1 VTRFSAA
8 ARSPRSNTLKFNHLR
23 RAAVLGVALAALGFP
38 LFAGRPLAQ
47 GGAPAPA
54 EPVINESAD
63 PLLHSFRFRSI
74 GPASMGGRIDDI
86 AVSESDPNVI
96 YVGYAVGGVFKS
108 ENNGVSFQ
116 PVFQTYNTASI
127 GDIAIHPR
135 DPNIVYVGTG
145 EANNRQTASFGDGI
159 YKTTDGGKTFTNIGL
174 KDTQTIAR
182 IVIDPKN
189 PETVYVASPG
199 HLFGPNPERGV
210 FKTTDGGKSWNKIK
224 FIDDDTG
231 FTDIVLDPANS
242 SIVYAASYQ
251 RRRSGCCFN
260 GGGPGSGIWKSTDAG
275 KTWTKL
281 TGSGLPPGTYGRI
294 ALDVSRSNPN
304 VVYAQIEAGETGA
317 PERTPPV
324 EQGAATEA
332 TPPGAAA
339 VTTAPAGGAP
349 GAQQPPAGRAGR
361 AGQPAAADV
370 GRGGGGRGGYD
381 WCNNAGPNKGFPAPG
396 RGGFGGGGGAQE
408 AAPPAPRVVPALN
421 PTRGGVLRS
430 DNKGQTWTLLSNC
443 NSRPMYFSQLRVD
456 PLNDKTIYVGGL
468 PVAKSL
474 DGGKTFATLDTAGGY
489 GEPGHVDQHAI
500 WIDPKNSKHIMEGN
514 DGGLNVSWDQGKS
527 WDYVNTMATA
537 LAYVVTADMRHPY
550 YVYVGLQ
557 DNGSWGGP
565 SAVRGRGGIMNSH
578 WFGIGGGDGF
588 YTAVDPTDYN
598 MVITESQDG
607 NTNRYDLRVGRGQSI
622 RPNAGGG
629 RGGRGGG
636 GGRGGRGAA
645 PEPAGNPAG
654 GAAGAPGAETAPP
667 VQAGGQAGF
676 GGRGGPPNVIN
687 AIPGDVYRFNWNTP
701 VIMSPHNPKIVYL
714 GGNHLFK
721 SYNQGDTWVASNDDL
736 TKKVD
741 RNTVPMMGVPGNVT
755 QLSKNDGVVSYS
767 TIISISESPVMPGI
781 VWAGTDDGNLQVS
794 RDGGATFTEVGRNL
808 PGLPANNQY
817 WISRVDASH
826 FDQGT
831 AYVSVDGHRSDDLKP
846 YVFVTHDFGKT
857 FQSIT
862 GNLPAYGN
870 VQVIREDP
878 KNKDLL
884 YVGTEFGLFV
894 SLDAGKGWQKF
905 MNNYPTVR
913 TDDILVH
920 PRENDLIVA
929 SHGRSVWIADDIT
942 PLQQLTPAVRESDA
956 ALFDIRPAVAWLND
970 QQNNQQVGGQKVFVG
985 ENAPRGAAINY
996 YLKSAAGGDVKIS
1009 IADVN
1014 GRVIR
1019 TLDGA
1024 KAAGINRVMW
1034 NLAPTPPPGQQGGG
1048 FGGGGGGGRGGVAAV
1063 EPGTYVVTLE
1073 VGGKKY
1079 TKPLQVLPDRWLG
1092 ER

>member
-1 VTRFSAA
+1 
-8 ARSPRSNTLKFNHLR
+8 L
-23 RAAVLGVALAALGFP
+23 ALAALALASFGV
-38 LFAGRPLAQ
+38 RMDAQ
-47 GGAPAPA
+47 GRGGQ
-54 EPVINESAD
+54 PVRGEAVNQSTD
-63 PLLHSFRFRSI
+63 PLLQSFRFRSI

-108 ENNGVSFQ
+108 DNNGVSFT
-116 PVFQTYNTASI
+116 PVFQAQSTASI

-145 EANNRQTASFGDGI
+145 EANNRQTSSFGDGI
-159 YKTTDGGKTFTNIGL
+159 YKTTDGGKTWTNIGL

-199 HLFGPNPERGV
+199 HLFGPNKDRGV
-210 FKTTDGGKSWNKIK
+210 FKTTDGGKTWTNVK
-224 FIDDDTG
+224 FIDEDTG
-231 FTDIVLDPANS
+231 FTDIVLDPANGN
-242 SIVYAASYQ
+242 IIYASSYQ

-260 GGGPGSGIWKSTDAG
+260 GGGPGSGIWKSLDAG

-281 TGSGLPPGTYGRI
+281 TGNGLPQGTYGRI

-304 VVYAQIEAGETGA
+304 VVYAQIEAGQTGA
-317 PERTPPV
+317 PEPAPPV

-339 VTTAPAGGAP
+339 VNPPGGGQTGQPAQAGPGRRGGGAP
-349 GAQQPPAGRAGR
+349 AQPGA
-361 AGQPAAADV
+361 AGQQTAAQP
-370 GRGGGGRGGYD
+370 GGGGGRGGYD
-381 WCNNAGPNKGFPAPG
+381 WCNNAGPSRGFGG
-396 RGGFGGGGGAQE
+396 RGGGGFG
-408 AAPPAPRVVPALN
+408 AAAEEQPSAENRTPPSLDPA
-421 PTRGGVLRS
+421 RGGVLRS
-430 DNKGQTWTLLSNC
+430 DDKGKTWTLLSNC

-456 PLNDKTIYVGGL
+456 PSNDKTIYVAGL

-474 DGGKTFATLDTAGGY
+474 DGGRTFATLDTSGGH

-500 WIDPKNSKHIMEGN
+500 WVDPKNSKHIMEGN
-514 DGGLNVSWDQGKS
+514 DGGLDISYDQGKS
-527 WDYVNTMATA
+527 WDFVNTMATG
-537 LAYVVTADMRHPY
+537 LAYVVTADMRRPY
-550 YVYVGLQ
+550 YVYIGLQ

-565 SAVRGRGGIMNSH
+565 SALRGRGGIMNSH

-588 YTAVDPTDYN
+588 YTAVDPSDYN
-598 MVITESQDG
+598 IVITESQDG

-622 RPNAGGG
+622 RPNGGGG
-629 RGGRGGG
+629 R
-636 GGRGGRGAA
+636 GRGGRGAGGA
-645 PEPAGNPAG
+645 Q
-654 GAAGAPGAETAPP
+654 GAAGAAGAGAAGAAGAEGAPPP
-667 VQAGGQAGF
+667 VQVGGQGGI
-676 GGRGGPPNVIN
+676 GGRGATPNVIN
-687 AIPGDVYRFNWNTP
+687 ATPGEIYRFNWNTP

-714 GGNHLFK
+714 GGNRLFK
-721 SYNQGDTWVASNDDL
+721 SYNQGDTWVASTDDL
-736 TKKVD
+736 TKKID
-741 RNTVPMMGVPGNVT
+741 RNKVPMMGVPGNVT

-794 RDGGATFTEVGRNL
+794 RDGGSNFTEVGKNL
-808 PGLPANNQY
+808 PGLPPNNQY
-817 WISRVDASH
+817 WISRIDASH

-831 AYVSVDGHRSDDLKP
+831 AYVSLDGHRSDDLKP
-846 YVFVTHDFGKT
+846 YVFATHDFGKT

-862 GNLPAYGN
+862 NNLPPYGN

-884 YVGTEFGLFV
+884 YVGTEFGLFI
-894 SLDAGKGWQKF
+894 SLDGGRNWQKF

-920 PRENDLIVA
+920 PRDSDLIIA

-942 PLQQLTPAVRESDA
+942 PLQQFTQAVRDSDA
-956 ALFDIRPAVAWLND
+956 TLFDIRPAVAWLND

-996 YLKSAAGGDVKIS
+996 YVKSGDGEAKIS

-1014 GRVIR
+1014 GRVIA
-1019 TLDGA
+1019 TLTGPA
-1024 KAAGINRVMW
+1024 TPGIHRVIW
-1034 NLAPTPPPGQQGGG
+1034 NLAPTPAPGQQQAGR
-1048 FGGGGGGGRGGVAAV
+1048 GGGGGRGGFTAV
-1063 EPGTYVVTLE
+1063 EPGTYFVTLE
-1073 VGGKKY
+1073 AAGKKIS
-1079 TKPLQVLPDRWLG
+1079 KPLEVLQDRWLS

>member
-1 VTRFSAA
+1 MPF
-8 ARSPRSNTLKFNHLR
+8 KFISLR
-23 RAAVLGVALAALGFP
+23 LIAMALAALA
-38 LFAGRPLAQ
+38 FATVGVRMDAQ
-47 GGAPAPA
+47 GRGGQATRNAP
-54 EPVINESAD
+54 EVNQSTD
-63 PLLHSFRFRSI
+63 PLLQSFRFRSI

-96 YVGYAVGGVFKS
+96 YIGYAVGGVFKS
-108 ENNGVSFQ
+108 DNNGTSFTPLFQ
-116 PVFQTYNTASI
+116 SEPVASI

-145 EANNRQTASFGDGI
+145 EANNRQTSSFGDGI
-159 YKTTDGGKTFTNIGL
+159 YKTTDGGKTWTNIGL
-174 KDTQTIAR
+174 KETQTIAR

-199 HLFGPNPERGV
+199 HLFGPNKERGV
-210 FKTTDGGKSWNKIK
+210 FKTTDGGKTWTNVK
-224 FIDDDTG
+224 FIDEDTG

-242 SIVYAASYQ
+242 SIIYASSYQ

-294 ALDVSRSNPN
+294 ALDVSRSKPN
-304 VVYAQIEAGETGA
+304 VVYAQIEAGRTGVA
-317 PERTPPV
+317 EPAPPV
-324 EQGAATEA
+324 EQGAATEP
-332 TPPGAAA
+332 TPAGAAA
-339 VTTAPAGGAP
+339 VMPAGAA
-349 GAQQPPAGRAGR
+349 GAQQGAAGAAQG
-361 AGQPAAADV
+361 AQGQGQGQ
-370 GRGGGGRGGYD
+370 GRGGRRGGNAPAQPGAAGQQAVAQPGGAGAGGGRGGGYD
-381 WCNNAGPNKGFPAPG
+381 WCNNAGPAHGFGG
-396 RGGFGGGGGAQE
+396 RGGGFGGAPEQP
-408 AAPPAPRVVPALN
+408 AANENRTPPSLDPA
-421 PTRGGVLRS
+421 RGGVFRS
-430 DNKGQTWTLLSNC
+430 DDKGKTWTLLSNC

-456 PLNDKTIYVGGL
+456 PENDQTIYVAGL

-474 DGGKTFATLDTAGGY
+474 DGGKTFATLDAAGGY

-514 DGGLNVSWDQGKS
+514 DGGLDVSYDQGKS
-527 WDYVNTMATA
+527 WDFVNTMATG
-537 LAYVVTADMRHPY
+537 LAYVVTADMRRPY
-550 YVYVGLQ
+550 YVYIGLQ

-565 SAVRGRGGIMNSH
+565 SSVRGRGGIMNSH

-629 RGGRGGG
+629 RGR
-636 GGRGGRGAA
+636 GGRGGATGVA
-645 PEPAGNPAG
+645 
-654 GAAGAPGAETAPP
+654 GAAGAEAQAAPP
-667 VQAGGQAGF
+667 VQVGGVGGF
-676 GGRGGPPNVIN
+676 GGRGGAPNVIN
-687 AIPGDVYRFNWNTP
+687 ANPGEVYRFNWNTP

-714 GGNHLFK
+714 GGNRLFK

-736 TKKVD
+736 TKKID
-741 RNTVPMMGVPGNVT
+741 RNTVPMMSVPGNVT

-794 RDGGATFTEVGRNL
+794 RDGGLNFTEVGKNL

-817 WISRVDASH
+817 WISRIDASH
-826 FDQGT
+826 FDQAT

-862 GNLPAYGN
+862 NNLPQYGN

-884 YVGTEFGLFV
+884 YVGTEFGLFIA
-894 SLDAGKGWQKF
+894 LDGGKAWQKF

-920 PRENDLIVA
+920 PRDNDLIIA

-942 PLQQLTPAVRESDA
+942 PLQQFTQMVRDSDA
-956 ALFDIRPAVAWLND
+956 TLFDIRPAIAWLND

-996 YLKSAAGGDVKIS
+996 YVKSGDGEAKITV
-1009 IADVN
+1009 ADVN
-1014 GRVIR
+1014 GRTIA
-1019 TLDGA
+1019 TLSGPA
-1024 KAAGINRVMW
+1024 TPGIHRVLW
-1034 NLAPTPPPGQQGGG
+1034 NLAPTPPPDQQQAGRGG
-1048 FGGGGGGGRGGVAAV
+1048 FGGGGRGGVAAA
-1063 EPGTYVVTLE
+1063 EPGSYVVTLE
-1073 VGGKKY
+1073 VAGKKL
-1079 TKPLQVLPDRWLG
+1079 TKSLEVLPDRWLN

>member
-1 VTRFSAA
+1 M
-8 ARSPRSNTLKFNHLR
+8 TLSSHRIAKAGGF
-23 RAAVLGVALAALGFP
+23 AIALGALAIAAFGARPAAQAGAAQAP
-38 LFAGRPLAQ
+38 LIDAQ
-47 GGAPAPA
+47 
-54 EPVINESAD
+54 EPIINQSAD
-63 PLLHSFRFRSI
+63 PLLRSFRFRSI

-96 YVGYAVGGVFKS
+96 YIGYAVGGVFKS
-108 ENNGVSFQ
+108 ENNGVSFE
-116 PVFQTYNTASI
+116 PVFQTYTTASI

-135 DPNIVYVGTG
+135 DPKIVYVGTG
-145 EANNRQTASFGDGI
+145 EPNNRQTASFGDGI
-159 YKTTDGGKTFTNIGL
+159 YKTTDGGKTFTNLGL
-174 KDTQTIAR
+174 KETQTIAR

-210 FKTTDGGKSWNKIK
+210 YKTTDGGKTWNLVK
-224 FIDDDTG
+224 FIDNDTG
-231 FTDIVLDPANS
+231 FTDIALDPANS

-281 TGSGLPPGTYGRI
+281 TGSGLPTGTYGRI

-304 VVYAQIEAGETGA
+304 VVYAQVEAGETGR
-317 PERTPPV
+317 PVPTPPV
-324 EQGAATEA
+324 QQTAATEA
-332 TPPGAAA
+332 TPAGAAA
-339 VTTAPAGGAP
+339 VTPQTGGRAGAP
-349 GAQQPPAGRAGR
+349 GAPPPAGT
-361 AGQPAAADV
+361 QQAAANA
-370 GRGGGGRGGYD
+370 GRGGGGGGGRGNQYN
-381 WCNNAGPNKGFPAPG
+381 WCNNAGPGQGFGG
-396 RGGFGGGGGAQE
+396 RGGRFGQPEQPQAPRT
-408 AAPPAPRVVPALN
+408 PPALDPSD
-421 PTRGGVLRS
+421 GGVLRS
-430 DNKGQTWTLLSNC
+430 EDKGKTWTLVSNC

-456 PLNDKTIYVGGL
+456 PSNDKTIYVAGL

-474 DGGKTFATLDTAGGY
+474 DGGKTFATLDETGGNND
-489 GEPGHVDQHAI
+489 PGHVDQHAI
-500 WIDPKNSKHIMEGN
+500 WVDPKNPKHIMIGN
-514 DGGLNVSWDQGKS
+514 DGGLDVSWDQGKS
-527 WDYVNTMATA
+527 WDFVNTMATA

-550 YVYVGLQ
+550 YVYIGLQ

-588 YTAVDPTDYN
+588 YTAVDPSDYN
-598 MVITESQDG
+598 IVITESQDG
-607 NTNRYDLRVGRGQSI
+607 ATNRYNLAEGGRGRSI

-636 GGRGGRGAA
+636 GAGRGGGAPNQAAANAEAVSGAA
-645 PEPAGNPAG
+645 
-654 GAAGAPGAETAPP
+654 AEGQPAPP
-667 VQAGGQAGF
+667 VQVGGQGGF
-676 GGRGGPPNVIN
+676 GGRGGAPNVLN
-687 AIPGDVYRFNWNTP
+687 AIPGDNYRFNWNTP

-714 GGNHLFK
+714 GGNRLFK
-721 SYNQGDTWVASNDDL
+721 SYNQGDTWVASEDL

-741 RNTVPMMGVPGNVT
+741 RNNVPMMGMAGNVT

-794 RDGGATFTEVGRNL
+794 RDGGMTFTEVGKNL
-808 PGLPANNQY
+808 TGLPANHQY

-831 AYVSVDGHRSDDLKP
+831 AYVAVDGHRSDDLKP
-846 YVFVTHDFGKT
+846 YVFVTHDFGKS
-857 FQSIT
+857 FQSVA
-862 GNLPAYGN
+862 GNLPQYGN

-894 SLDAGKGWQKF
+894 SLDGGKSWQKF

-913 TDDILVH
+913 TDDILIH
-920 PRENDLIVA
+920 PRDNDLIVA
-929 SHGRSVWIADDIT
+929 THGRSVWIADDIT
-942 PLQQLTPAVRESDA
+942 PLQQLTPAVRDSDA
-956 ALFDIRPAVAWLND
+956 TLFDIRPAVAWLND

-996 YLKSAAGGDVKIS
+996 YLKANAGDVKIS

-1014 GRVIR
+1014 GRTIR
-1019 TLDGA
+1019 TLEA
-1024 KAAGINRVMW
+1024 PKTAGINRVMW
-1034 NLAPTPPPGQQGGG
+1034 NLAPQPPQGQQGG
-1048 FGGGGGGGRGGVAAV
+1048 GGGGGGGRGGAGAV
-1063 EPGTYVVTLE
+1063 EPGTYIVTLE
-1073 VGGKKY
+1073 VGGKKL
-1079 TKPLQVLPDRWLG
+1079 TKPLQVLQDRWLN